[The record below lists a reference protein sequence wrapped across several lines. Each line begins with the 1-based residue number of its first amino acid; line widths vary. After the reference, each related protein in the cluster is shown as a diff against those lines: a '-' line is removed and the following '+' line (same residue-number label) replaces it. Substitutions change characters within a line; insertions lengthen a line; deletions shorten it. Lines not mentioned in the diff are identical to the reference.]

1 MSENCLVIGAGGFI
15 GFNLCL
21 ELLDKYQNVYGCD
34 NFFSKNILKQL
45 KDRNIKIIEGGI
57 EGFLIAQKEYT
68 HIEDIFYFAG
78 NSVPALVETEL
89 ERGCFSDQETLVMM
103 LSSLKNMENKIRF
116 VYGSSGGTVYGISP
130 SNHPCDELT
139 PCQPISAYGL
149 SKYIQEQYIQFYAKK
164 LGFDYY
170 IARISNPYGRLLTHG
185 SKNLQGFVD
194 NVVDKILKKEEIEIW
209 GDGSVVRDFIH
220 IQDLS
225 SALYNLTLNTVPSG
239 IYNVGS
245 GQATS
250 LNDVIDTIESLGSD
264 INVTRL
270 ESRNIDVKVN
280 VLDIKKIHESTGWS
294 PDISIQIGLK
304 NMIKA
309 GKLSTLL
316 GRLA

>member
-1 MSENCLVIGAGGFI
+1 MNKNCLVVGAGGFI

-21 ELLDKYQNVYGCD
+21 ELVDKYQNIYACD
-34 NFFSKNILKQL
+34 NIFSKNILQQL
-45 KDRNIKIIEGGI
+45 KDKDIKIIEGGV

-89 ERGCFSDQETLVMM
+89 ERGCFSDQETLVMI
-103 LSSLKNMENKIRF
+103 LSSFKKMKRKIKF
-116 VYGSSGGTVYGISP
+116 VYGSSGGTVYGVTPNKS
-130 SNHPCDELT
+130 CDELT

-149 SKYIQEQYIQFYAKK
+149 SKHIQEKYIQFYAKK

-185 SKNLQGFVD
+185 SKNLQGFID
-194 NVVDKILKKEEIEIW
+194 NVVDKVLKKKEIEIW

-220 IQDLS
+220 IDDLS
-225 SALYNLTLNTVPSG
+225 SALYNLTANTILSG
-239 IYNVGS
+239 IYNIGS

-250 LNDVIDTIESLGSD
+250 LNDVITTIESLGRH
-264 INVTRL
+264 INVVRL

-280 VLDIKKIHESTGWS
+280 VLDIKKIQQSTGWS
-294 PDISIQIGLK
+294 PNTSMQIGLK
-304 NMIKA
+304 NMINN
-309 GKLSTLL
+309 TD
-316 GRLA
+316 